1 MLKQLL
7 GFGVLEL
14 TKFTDSDFTLAAS
27 PAYTIKLQE
36 QDAEDEAMLDMA
48 KEYDTLV
55 RANGSKDVYTKPNKK
70 SAIMTIN
77 VVNPLADELKLL
89 VFPDS
94 EEIID
99 GVTPTKKRIDFYDQI
114 GLLLSRWDNA
124 VKAVFKPVDADENPL
139 AAKYWVTFPRA
150 VIVPALKG
158 SASAKPG
165 KTKLEIVALGGLK
178 PDGVTRVPLVIDGDE
193 TATP

>member
-7 GFGVLEL
+7 GFGILEI
-14 TKFTDSDFTLAAS
+14 TKFTDSDFTLAGS
-27 PAYTIKLQE
+27 PAYTIKLAE

-70 SAIMTIN
+70 SAVMTIN
-77 VVNPLADELKLL
+77 VVNPLAEELKLL
-89 VFPDS
+89 VFPDAQKV
-94 EEIID
+94 ID
-99 GVTPTKKRIDFYDQI
+99 GVTPTKTKIEFYDQI
-114 GLLLSRWDNA
+114 GLLLSRWENA
-124 VKAVFKPVDADENPL
+124 VKVVFKPVDADENPL
-139 AAKYWVTFPRA
+139 PASEWTTFPRA

-165 KTKLEIVALGGLK
+165 KTKLEIVSLGGLA
-178 PDGVTRVPLVIDGDE
+178 GTTRVPLVVDGDE
-193 TATP
+193 TAEA

>member
-1 MLKQLL
+1 MLNQLL
-7 GFGVLEL
+7 GFGILEL
-14 TKFTDSDFTLAAS
+14 TKFTDADFTLALT
-27 PAYTIKLQE
+27 PAYTIKLAE
-36 QDAEDEAMLDMA
+36 QDAEDEAKLDMA

-70 SAIMTIN
+70 SAIMTMN
-77 VVNPLADELKLL
+77 VVNPLAESLKLL
-89 VFPDS
+89 VFPDAQK
-94 EEIID
+94 IID
-99 GVTPTKKRIDFYDQI
+99 GITPTKTKIEFYDQI

-139 AAKYWVTFPRA
+139 AAKYWMTFPRA
-150 VIVPALKG
+150 VIVPALMG

-165 KTKLEIVALGGLK
+165 KTKLDIVSLGGLK
-178 PDGVTRVPLVIDGDE
+178 SDGVTRVPLVVDGDE